1 MLQRMCRPWIGLVL
15 AVPVGLPGIARADD
29 TEYRDFRI
37 LVDGK
42 DSGYSQ
48 MTITR
53 KSDGSM
59 NMTASAAVRISQ
71 VFFSYSFN
79 TQSSEW
85 WKDGQLQNMKTSTT
99 ENGKRTEVIATSQAG
114 GIQLQVNNQA
124 RIARADVW
132 PSSFWKLAD
141 AKYHNKEIPILES
154 DTGKEYVGRLQYVAT
169 EEMNV
174 VKETQKC
181 YHFRITGG
189 PSPVDLWFDRYYLL
203 VRQDFVESGHRTS
216 VQLTKIRR

>member
-1 MLQRMCRPWIGLVL
+1 MLQRIYRPWIWLVIAMAL
-15 AVPVGLPGIARADD
+15 SLPGSARADD
-29 TEYRDFRI
+29 TEYRDFKI

-42 DSGYSQ
+42 ESGFSQ

-53 KSDGSM
+53 KNDGSI
-59 NMTASAAVRISQ
+59 NMTASVAVRISQ
-71 VFFSYSFN
+71 VLFTYTFN
-79 TQSSEW
+79 TQASEW
-85 WKDGQLQNMKTSTT
+85 WKDGQLRNMKTSTT
-99 ENGKRTEVIATSQAG
+99 ENGKRTEVIATAQAG

-132 PSSFWKLAD
+132 PTSFWRLAD

-154 DTGKEYVGRLQYVAT
+154 DTGKEYTGRLQYVAT
-169 EEMNV
+169 EEMGV
-174 VKETQKC
+174 VNETQKC
-181 YHFRITGG
+181 YHFRVTGG

-216 VQLTKIRR
+216 VQLIKIRR